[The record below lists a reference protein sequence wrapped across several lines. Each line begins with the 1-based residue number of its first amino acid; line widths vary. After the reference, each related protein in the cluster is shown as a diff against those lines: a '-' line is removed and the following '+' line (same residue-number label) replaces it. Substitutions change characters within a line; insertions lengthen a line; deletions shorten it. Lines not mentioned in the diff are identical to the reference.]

1 MTASGASREGGKVR
15 WGEDWT
21 WEQIGLCGKGVGLD
35 SGHRVLPAPAKI
47 FRSENIPFRFSL
59 SKELSIV
66 SHRTTCGLTGNMF
79 WTSSPLRDSGVQR
92 LVGRVG
98 TIDSLQTY

>member
-1 MTASGASREGGKVR
+1 MTASRASREGGKVR

-59 SKELSIV
+59 SKELK
-66 SHRTTCGLTGNMF
+66 HCLPQDHL
-79 WTSSPLRDSGVQR
+79 WTDRQHVLDISTSEGPRSSE
-92 LVGRVG
+92 
-98 TIDSLQTY
+98 TYGQSRHY

>member
-1 MTASGASREGGKVR
+1 MTASGASRESGKVR

-47 FRSENIPFRFSL
+47 FLSENIPFRFSL

-66 SHRTTCGLTGNMF
+66 SQDHLWTDRQHVLDISTSEGPRSSETCGQ
-79 WTSSPLRDSGVQR
+79 SRH
-92 LVGRVG
+92 
-98 TIDSLQTY
+98 Y